1 MMPSATTTLE
11 DMIRRDRWLILVGIV
26 LSVGLAWAYLVD
38 MALGMSDTTMMMAE
52 ATPWAAGTVVS
63 MIIMWAVMMVGMML
77 PSASPMILI
86 FAKVARRKRE
96 LGRVSAPTP
105 IFVLGYVV
113 VWTVFSIAAGL
124 VQSALQGVALLS
136 PMLVSTSGYLGG
148 GLFVLAGLYQLTPL
162 KNACLRYCRSPMDF
176 VLNHWRE
183 GRRGAFLMG
192 LEHGAWC
199 AGCCWAIMALLFVL
213 GGMNLV
219 WVAALTVLVLVEK
232 VIPGGEWVARGGG
245 IAMLGIGIYL
255 LVVA

>member
-1 MMPSATTTLE
+1 MPSATTTLE
-11 DMIRRDRWLILVGIV
+11 DTIRRDRCFILVGIV
-26 LSVGLAWAYLVD
+26 LSVALAWAYLVD
-38 MALGMSDTTMMMAE
+38 MALGMSGTTMMMAA
-52 ATPWAAGTVVS
+52 ATPWAFGTVVS
-63 MIIMWAVMMVGMML
+63 MIIMWAIMMVGMML

-86 FAKVARRKRE
+86 YAKVVRRKRE
-96 LGRVSAPTP
+96 LGRVTAPTP

-113 VWTVFSIAAGL
+113 VWTIFSIAAGL
-124 VQSALQGVALLS
+124 VQSALQDVALLS

-162 KNACLRYCRSPMDF
+162 KNACLRHCRSPMDF

-199 AGCCWAIMALLFVL
+199 AGCCWAVMVLLFVL
-213 GGMNLV
+213 GVMNLA

-255 LVVA
+255 LVIA

>member
-1 MMPSATTTLE
+1 MSSATTTLE
-11 DMIRRDRWLILVGIV
+11 ATIRRDRWFILGGIV

-38 MALGMSDTTMMMAE
+38 MALGMSGTTMMMAE
-52 ATPWAAGTVVS
+52 ATPWAVGTVVS
-63 MIIMWAVMMVGMML
+63 MVIMWAIMMVGMML
-77 PSASPMILI
+77 PSASPMILVY
-86 FAKVARRKRE
+86 AKVVRRKRE
-96 LGRVSAPTP
+96 LGRVSAPTS

-124 VQSALQGVALLS
+124 VQSALQDVALLS

-199 AGCCWAIMALLFVL
+199 AGCCWAIMVLLFVL
-213 GGMNLV
+213 GVMNLA

-232 VIPGGEWVARGGG
+232 VIPGGEWVARGSG
-245 IAMLGIGIYL
+245 IAMLALGIYL

>member
-1 MMPSATTTLE
+1 MPSATTTLK
-11 DMIRRDRWLILVGIV
+11 DTIRRDRWFILVGIV
-26 LSVGLAWAYLVD
+26 LSVALAWVYLID
-38 MALGMSDTTMMMAE
+38 MALGMSGTTMMMAA
-52 ATPWAAGTVVS
+52 ATPWAVGTVVS

-86 FAKVARRKRE
+86 YAKVVRRKRE
-96 LGRVSAPTP
+96 LGRVTAPTS

-124 VQSALQGVALLS
+124 VQSALQDVALLS

-162 KNACLRYCRSPMDF
+162 KNACLRHCRSPMDF

-183 GRRGAFLMG
+183 GRRGAFFMG

-199 AGCCWAIMALLFVL
+199 AGCCWAVMVLLFVL
-213 GGMNLV
+213 GVMNLA

-255 LVVA
+255 LVVT